1 MIHEKVSLTGMTRK
15 DLIFILILTIVASS
29 FAYTIIRYAE
39 ETEIFP
45 VIGEAHVSSGM
56 TSSEQLTASMQQE
69 QHMQTDGVA
78 HAVSRAMIRTSVGTI
93 TVELFGDKAPQTVKN
108 FTTLAGQGFYDGTKF
123 HRIIKDF
130 MIQGGDPLSKDDA
143 MQARWGTGG
152 PGYTF
157 ADEINSEK
165 LVRGTI
171 AMANAGPNTNGSQ
184 FFIVTAEATP
194 WLDGHHTVFGKVVS
208 GMDVVAA
215 IEAVA
220 TDASDKPLQPIV
232 VESITLE

>member
-1 MIHEKVSLTGMTRK
+1 
-15 DLIFILILTIVASS
+15 
-29 FAYTIIRYAE
+29 
-39 ETEIFP
+39 
-45 VIGEAHVSSGM
+45 
-56 TSSEQLTASMQQE
+56 
-69 QHMQTDGVA
+69 MQTDGVA